1 MLSCCS
7 DMCHEEAW
15 ELFWNRSIS
24 SQYPADPIAKSSSVK
39 TRSMLTSASTRL
51 LQAPKLATVE
61 QLKEQKRKAVEVED
75 YELLG
80 PPFWSVFYD
89 FITCWRF
96 LPGDSVYPWFLVRC
110 KFQDCIQARMSHD
123 FIASFDMSWSWF
135 HDDSH
140 EIAIALHPR
149 SSQSAPLP
157 ASWLWPPRWGWLAGW
172 NGRQR
177 HWKLGEP
184 WQATKDVQVP

>member
-1 MLSCCS
+1 MGAVLKQK
-7 DMCHEEAW
+7 HIQP
-15 ELFWNRSIS
+15 IS
-24 SQYPADPIAKSSSVK
+24 SRPNSEIIFVK

-96 LPGDSVYPWFLVRC
+96 LPGDSVYP
-110 KFQDCIQARMSHD
+110 
-123 FIASFDMSWSWF
+123 
-135 HDDSH
+135 
-140 EIAIALHPR
+140 
-149 SSQSAPLP
+149 
-157 ASWLWPPRWGWLAGW
+157 
-172 NGRQR
+172 
-177 HWKLGEP
+177 
-184 WQATKDVQVP
+184 